1 MRVTAWKRLS
11 QRGPAEASPPNER
24 ELFLRERQAH
34 VHAGFRHL
42 VHMQEEM
49 EIQHGYC
56 RVSHS
61 IRGKAR
67 KRGGCRARPQ
77 RSVGSSPG
85 GAGNDRLFLNSPG
98 TLDVR
103 RLRCLPRRR
112 KEARTLQCPL
122 AAVAGESEGP
132 VCRRITG
139 HGEGCYP
146 GGQASWVESA

>member
-1 MRVTAWKRLS
+1 MERSLADPGVVLHLVQHISPSILFPVSRKWPNARDCLEEALIFED
-11 QRGPAEASPPNER
+11 RAVASPTNER

-42 VHMQEEM
+42 VQMQEEM

-77 RSVGSSPG
+77 RSVGSNPG
-85 GAGNDRLFLNSPG
+85 GA
-98 TLDVR
+98 
-103 RLRCLPRRR
+103 
-112 KEARTLQCPL
+112 
-122 AAVAGESEGP
+122 
-132 VCRRITG
+132 
-139 HGEGCYP
+139 
-146 GGQASWVESA
+146 